1 MRDRVLTLSIGGFL
15 LTMIFYLALIHSP
28 EVHSVKRLLLIE
40 TSVIDKPSGMIKV
53 LKAFG
58 SEDIIPIR
66 CNKVDRVTYSR
77 VPDLSDLQPEERKK
91 KFIELILPSVLI
103 ANEEILY
110 IRRSLLGIIAKKEK
124 GIPLTKKEKVYLS
137 SILRRCRADSPEEIF
152 LKANPVPPSLMIAQA
167 AIETGWGTS
176 RFFTEGNNLFGVW
189 TFRRGK
195 DVLRARSASVNLRK
209 YPTILDSVRSYLY
222 TLNVGWAFEDFRIKR
237 LQSFNPYYLSNFMH
251 FYSVERE
258 KYVRKVRKII
268 GENDLTRFDHC
279 LLSDD
284 VGR

>member
-1 MRDRVLTLSIGGFL
+1 MLDRVLTLSIGGFL

-40 TSVIDKPSGMIKV
+40 TSVVDKPSGMIKV

-58 SEDIIPIR
+58 PEDIIPIK

-77 VPDLSDLQPEERKK
+77 VPDLSDLQPEKRKK
-91 KFIELILPSVLI
+91 RFIELILPSILI
-103 ANEEILY
+103 ANEEILN
-110 IRRSLLGIIAKKEK
+110 IRKSLVGIMAKKEK
-124 GIPLTKKEKVYLS
+124 GIPLTSKEKVYLS
-137 SILRRCRADSPEEIF
+137 SILRRCRADSPEEIL
-152 LKANPVPPSLMIAQA
+152 LKANPVPPSLIIAQA

-195 DVLRARSASVNLRK
+195 DVLRARGASVNLRK
-209 YPTILDSVRSYLY
+209 YPTVLDSVRSYLY

-251 FYSVERE
+251 FYSIERE
-258 KYVRKVRKII
+258 RYVSKIKKII
-268 GENDLTRFDHC
+268 RENDLTRFDHC
-279 LLSDD
+279 LLSDNA
-284 VGR
+284 GR

>member
-1 MRDRVLTLSIGGFL
+1 MQERVLTLSIGGFL
-15 LTMIFYLALIHSP
+15 FTVILYLALSYSP

-40 TSVIDKPSGMIKV
+40 TSVIDKPSGTIKV
-53 LKAFG
+53 LKAFRP
-58 SEDIIPIR
+58 EDIIPIR
-66 CNKVDRVTYSR
+66 CDKVDRVTYSR

-91 KFIELILPSVLI
+91 RFIDLILPSVLI

-110 IRRSLLGIIAKKEK
+110 IRKSLFGIMAKKEK
-124 GIPLTKKEKVYLS
+124 GIPLTNKEKAYLS
-137 SILRRCRADSPEEIF
+137 SILRRCRADSPEEIL
-152 LKANPVPPSLMIAQA
+152 LKANPVPPSLIIAQA

-176 RFFTEGNNLFGVW
+176 RFFIEGNNLFGVW

-195 DVLRARSASVNLRK
+195 DVLRARRASVNLRK
-209 YPTILDSVRSYLY
+209 YPTLLDSVRSYLY

-237 LQSFNPYYLSNFMH
+237 LQSFSSYYLSDFMH
-251 FYSVERE
+251 FYSIERE
-258 KYVRKVRKII
+258 RYVSKIKRI
-268 GENDLTRFDHC
+268 IRENDLTRFDNC